1 MCRLESGY
9 LAPSRLHLLSCTRGR
24 RVVRKYRRLGLRRE
38 VARLRRLL
46 PREVVRRS
54 REQVLRGAVELIQSL
69 EEQLVGRLRE
79 AGVPARLAAHL
90 QAGPLDLA
98 TLRQAVGGMM
108 EARRLA
114 VQGREGVEAKVVE
127 GMEAKRM
134 RS

>member
-9 LAPSRLHLLSCTRGR
+9 LAPSRSHLLSCRGGR

-46 PREVVRRS
+46 PREGGRRS

-79 AGVPARLAAHL
+79 VGVPPRLAPHL
-90 QAGPLDLA
+90 QPGTLDLDK
-98 TLRQAVGGMM
+98 LRAAVGGMM
-108 EARRLA
+108 EARR
-114 VQGREGVEAKVVE
+114 VEREAREAKMVE